1 MNTPFTAI
9 TLDMMTLQAKRLT
22 PLVLALAMAGCMN
35 LAPKYER
42 PGAPVAGAFPTVE
55 GTVNSGNP
63 VAQTAPVNTSWQQF
77 FTDARLQQL
86 ITLSLANNRDLR
98 VAILNIEQAR
108 ASYQIQRA
116 ERFPQIGAAV
126 IGNRQ
131 RTEGGV
137 TGTYQAGLSV
147 SAFELDLFGRVRNLT
162 EAALAQYLATE
173 EARKTTQISLVAQ
186 VANTYL
192 TFLADEELL
201 GLTQQTLKTREE
213 SLRLSQLRFE
223 NGVSS
228 KLDLDQAI
236 SLVEQARTTL
246 AQAQRQRAQ
255 DINLLTLLVGQPL
268 PDDLP
273 PGLTLAKTNLPD
285 LPAGLPSDL
294 LASRPDIRSAEQQL
308 IAANANIGAARA
320 NYFPNITLTGTAGSA
335 STQLSGLFKS
345 GSYGWTFAPQA
356 ILPLF
361 DFGARRAGVESAQ
374 AGRDIAVAQYER
386 SIQTAFREVADA
398 LAGQATYS
406 EQLRAQ
412 QGVAQAE
419 ADRFNLSDLRYRSG
433 TASYLDLLD
442 AQRSLFTAQQQAIE
456 ANLARLQNQVTLYR
470 VLGGGWSEPAPA
482 TTAAR

>member
-1 MNTPFTAI
+1 MFNP
-9 TLDMMTLQAKRLT
+9 KRLT
-22 PLVLALAMAGCMN
+22 PRVVPLVLALAMAGCVN

-42 PGAPVAGAFPTVE
+42 PAAPVAGGFPTVE
-55 GTVNSGNP
+55 GSVSSGNP
-63 VAQTAPVNTSWQQF
+63 VASQAPANIAWQSF
-77 FTDARLQQL
+77 FGDARLQQL
-86 ITLSLANNRDLR
+86 ITLALANNRDLR
-98 VAILNIEQAR
+98 VSILNIEQAR
-108 ASYQIQRA
+108 AAYQIQRA
-116 ERFPQIGAAV
+116 ERFPTINAAV
-126 IGNRQ
+126 TGQRQ
-131 RTEGGV
+131 T
-137 TGTYQAGLSV
+137 TGRDQPISSLYQAGLQV
-147 SAFELDLFGRVRNLT
+147 SQFELDLFGRVRNLT
-162 EAALAQYLATE
+162 ETALAQYLATE
-173 EARKTTQISLVAQ
+173 ETRKAAQISLIAS
-186 VANTYL
+186 VANGYL
-192 TFLADEELL
+192 TFLADDELL
-201 GLTQQTLKTREE
+201 ALTQQTLKTREE

-246 AQAQRQRAQ
+246 AQAQRLRAQ
-255 DINLLTLLVGQPL
+255 DLNLLTLLIGQPI
-268 PDDLP
+268 PDNLP

-294 LASRPDIRSAEQQL
+294 LANRPDIRSAEQQL

-320 NYFPNITLTGTAGSA
+320 NYFPRIALTGSAGSA
-335 STQLSGLFKS
+335 STELSGLFK
-345 GSYGWTFAPQA
+345 GGTFGWTFAPQA

-361 DFGARRAGVESAQ
+361 DFGARRAGVETAQ

-386 SIQTAFREVADA
+386 SIQTAFREVSDA

-412 QGVAQAE
+412 QAVAQAE

-470 VLGGGWSEPAPA
+470 VLGGGWSEPAPNA
-482 TTAAR
+482 NTAAR